1 MTLPAAPSCPNRRPA
16 PLHTRSRSLTH
27 SLPRSHASRRSPS
40 RRPPKTLQT
49 RCPRPTPR
57 SPLPD
62 GCPQRPAL
70 ADTARW
76 CPTPT
81 QSAHTHYHQPSL
93 SPNIHQR
100 PRPRQTQSR
109 SSTHS
114 LLRLTSK
121 TRSLAHRPQILSRTL
136 SPPGTPP
143 SVTPAGSPQIPAQ
156 SGIELPCPTPTSSP
170 RIHYAQHDHP
180 TSTQPNQGPR
190 LATSHSPILCSLGS
204 LAATRSKQRCHLKMR
219 SSRSQPYLLM
229 STEHA
234 CFSRGCSQPC
244 TAQKNPTPSSYAH
257 KHCASCAL
265 DPYIPQRRNSS
276 LGP

>member
-156 SGIELPCPTPTSSP
+156 SGIELPCQTPTSSP
-170 RIHYAQHDHP
+170 RTLCDPSAQTP
-180 TSTQPNQGPR
+180 TAPTRPGSRRAPSHSKILTTHRSIVAACSRPPR
-190 LATSHSPILCSLGS
+190 LSTTRPTHS
-204 LAATRSKQRCHLKMR
+204 R
-219 SSRSQPYLLM
+219 
-229 STEHA
+229 
-234 CFSRGCSQPC
+234 
-244 TAQKNPTPSSYAH
+244 
-257 KHCASCAL
+257 
-265 DPYIPQRRNSS
+265 
-276 LGP
+276 